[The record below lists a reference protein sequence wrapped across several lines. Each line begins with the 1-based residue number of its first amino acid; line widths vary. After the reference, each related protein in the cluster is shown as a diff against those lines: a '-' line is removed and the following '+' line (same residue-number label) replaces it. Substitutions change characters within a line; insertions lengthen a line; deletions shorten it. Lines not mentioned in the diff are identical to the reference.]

1 MSDLKREKKT
11 EKEDITSL
19 NINGTLIQNQQTIA
33 NFFNN
38 YFATVAEKLIKSKHM
53 DKKTQILP
61 NSRHSYPNIK
71 FRYTSTKEIEETIKS
86 LKTKSTTLRITTRIN
101 TSFCR

>member
-1 MSDLKREKKT
+1 V
-11 EKEDITSL
+11 

-38 YFATVAEKLIKSKHM
+38 YFATVAEKLIKSNRM

-61 NSRHSYPNIK
+61 NSRHSYHNIK
-71 FRYTSTKEIEETIKS
+71 FRYTSTKEIEETIKP
-86 LKTKSTTLRITTRIN
+86 LKTKN
-101 TSFCR
+101 AQV